1 MSAALTILWQVLA
14 PIFLLAGAG
23 YLLAKRLNV
32 QSSGL
37 AKAAFYVFS
46 PCLLF
51 DKFSHSSL
59 SASELG
65 RITLFAILTIAGS
78 GLIAWLASK
87 ILRNNRL
94 LGSAFVLTAIAGNTG
109 NYGLPANQFAFGD
122 AALEPAVV
130 YYAISTLILSTLGI
144 YVAASGRH
152 SARAALRNV
161 LRVPLAYAG
170 VAGLLVWTLGFKPPL
185 TIERFAGLAGQAA
198 IPVMLIILGMQL
210 ADIHLREEWR
220 LISLASAIKLL
231 SGPVLG
237 IVLAGLLGI
246 SGLTRQAVIVEASM
260 PTAVMALVLATEY
273 DTLPRFVA
281 GVVLVSTLA
290 SLVTVTLLLTFLQ

>member
-1 MSAALTILWQVLA
+1 MPAPIIILWQVLA

-37 AKAAFYVFS
+37 AKTAFYLFS

-51 DKFSHSSL
+51 DKFSHSTL

-65 RITLFAILTIAGS
+65 RISLFAILTIAGS
-78 GLIAWLASK
+78 GLIAWFVSRL
-87 ILRNNRL
+87 LHNDRL
-94 LGSAFVLTAIAGNTG
+94 LGAAFVLTAIAGNTG
-109 NYGLPANQFAFGD
+109 NYGLPTNQFAFGD
-122 AALEPAVV
+122 AALEPAVI
-130 YYAISTLILSTLGI
+130 YYAMSTLILSTLGI
-144 YVAASGRH
+144 YVAASGRR
-152 SARAALRNV
+152 SALAALRNV
-161 LRVPLAYAG
+161 LHVPLAYAG
-170 VAGLLVWTLGFKPPL
+170 VAGLLVWALGFKLPL
-185 TIERFAGLAGQAA
+185 PIERFAGLAGQAA

-210 ADIHLREEWR
+210 ASAHLRDAWR
-220 LISLASAIKLL
+220 LISLAAAIKLL

-237 IVLAGLLGI
+237 IVLAGLLGMN
-246 SGLTRQAVIVEASM
+246 GLTRQAVIVEASM

-290 SLVTVTLLLTFLQ
+290 SLITVTLLLTYLH

>member
-1 MSAALTILWQVLA
+1 MSAALLILWQVLA

-23 YLLAKRLNV
+23 YLLAKRLDV

-59 SASELG
+59 SAFELG
-65 RITLFAILTIAGS
+65 RITLFAVLTIAGS

-87 ILRNNRL
+87 MLRNDRL

-130 YYAISTLILSTLGI
+130 YYAMSTLILSTLGI
-144 YVAASGRH
+144 YVAASGRR
-152 SARAALRNV
+152 SAGAALRNV

-170 VAGLLVWTLGFKPPL
+170 IAGLLVWASGFKLPL
-185 TIERFAGLAGQAA
+185 PIERFAGLAGQAA

-246 SGLTRQAVIVEASM
+246 SGLARQAVIVEASM

-290 SLVTVTLLLTFLQ
+290 SLVTVTLLLTFLH